1 MHPNSRG
8 QSDWSRLMLLVI
20 TSCLTLTQGSRM
32 GKRIKHPFYSHIWV
46 TSQGEQW
53 QTSHISPPTLARDH
67 FRNDGESIGVVRLP
81 NRTLIR
87 SCPKLPPH
95 TFSARSAFCT
105 LLGAADFGEVGL
117 VLARHSALDSE
128 LAGREAKL

>member
-1 MHPNSRG
+1 
-8 QSDWSRLMLLVI
+8 MLLVI

-81 NRTLIR
+81 NRTLDGL
-87 SCPKLPPH
+87 CPKLPP
-95 TFSARSAFCT
+95 RT
-105 LLGAADFGEVGL
+105 LW
-117 VLARHSALDSE
+117 ST
-128 LAGREAKL
+128 GRRGFWGGWSRTSQTLCQRQ